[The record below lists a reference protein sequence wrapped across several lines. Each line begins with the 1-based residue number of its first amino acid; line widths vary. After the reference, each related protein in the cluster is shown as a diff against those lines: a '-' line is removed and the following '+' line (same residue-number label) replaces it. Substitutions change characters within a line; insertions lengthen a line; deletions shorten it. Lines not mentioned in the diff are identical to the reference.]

1 MLGHEMIGITRSNHT
16 ERRRPM
22 RIIVLEGHES
32 PGANSGRGADT
43 SNNRCFQ
50 HFYEGIT
57 LVA

>member
-1 MLGHEMIGITRSNHT
+1 MIGITRSNHT

-32 PGANSGRGADT
+32 PGANSGRGVDT

-57 LVA
+57 FVA